1 MPGFRKSNVERG
13 ESRRRSRHL
22 EGVKHISM
30 RDYDLLQKFVT
41 EHGKITPSRIT
52 GASAK
57 QQRQLK
63 RAVRRARNM
72 GLVP

>member
-1 MPGFRKSNVERG
+1 
-13 ESRRRSRHL
+13 L